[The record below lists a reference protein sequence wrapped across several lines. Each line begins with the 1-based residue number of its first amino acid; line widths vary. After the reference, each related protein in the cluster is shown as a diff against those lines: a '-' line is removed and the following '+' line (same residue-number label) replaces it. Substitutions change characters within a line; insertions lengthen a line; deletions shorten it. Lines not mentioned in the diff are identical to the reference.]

1 MNYNLLKFNH
11 LNFRYDLII
20 GTSDKGASVDEFN
33 CPKYKHLLIMFG
45 GLQGLEAAI
54 ENDPV
59 LHVDDPQLLFDQY
72 LNTLPN
78 QGSKTIRTEEAI
90 LVSLAALRS
99 KLNPE
104 GKCAEF
110 KEFSEH
116 SSETVT
122 HCLSEKIDSG
132 DDMSRF
138 D

>member
-1 MNYNLLKFNH
+1 
-11 LNFRYDLII
+11 
-20 GTSDKGASVDEFN
+20 
-33 CPKYKHLLIMFG
+33 MFG

-59 LHVDDPQLLFDQY
+59 LQVDEPQLLFDHY

-78 QGSKTIRTEEAI
+78 QGSKTIRTEEAV
-90 LVSLAALRS
+90 LVSLAALRP

-104 GKCAEF
+104 GSCDNKGFGEDSTRI
-110 KEFSEH
+110 ENIDDVGER
-116 SSETVT
+116 V
-122 HCLSEKIDSG
+122 DSG

>member
-1 MNYNLLKFNH
+1 MLKC
-11 LNFRYDLII
+11 LCFRYDLIV
-20 GTSDKGASVDEFN
+20 GTSDKGTSVDEFDS
-33 CPKYKHLLIMFG
+33 PEYKHLLVMFG

-59 LHVDDPQLLFDQY
+59 LKVDEPQLLFDRY
-72 LNTLPN
+72 INTLPN

-90 LVSLAALRS
+90 LVSLAALRP
-99 KLNPE
+99 KLNPK

-110 KEFSEH
+110 KGFSEDR
-116 SSETVT
+116 STI
-122 HCLSEKIDSG
+122 EKTSDVGESVDSG